1 MGLKTS
7 NAVGWFTYVVLGV
20 WVISGIIVTFS
31 ELQIDSIVH
40 VQLYNH
46 GLQFSTEWA
55 NPYWTA
61 AKTVYASLA
70 LPIILTVIVFGLKLV
85 ESRKNPEGFHA
96 RRAQT
101 SVMGREAVSAQ
112 TKLQIGT
119 VVEEN
124 ELLSV
129 NFPPEHDQP
138 KEAKAKSD
146 LQASNGLLISCPS
159 CNKVF
164 NRPLVMLD
172 FSGGKTQLVNLCPYC
187 NYNLGSTVE
196 QRKSRTNYG
205 PESQQ

>member
-85 ESRKNPEGFHA
+85 ESRKNPEGFLA

-119 VVEEN
+119 VVEEDK
-124 ELLSV
+124 LLSV

-159 CNKVF
+159 CTKVF

-196 QRKSRTNYG
+196 QRKSRTNCG

>member
-7 NAVGWFTYVVLGV
+7 NAVGWFTYVVLGI

-46 GLQFSTEWA
+46 GLQFSAEWA

-61 AKTVYASLA
+61 AKMVYASLA
-70 LPIILTVIVFGLKLV
+70 LPIVLSAIVFGLKLV
-85 ESRKNPEGFHA
+85 ESRKNPAGFLA
-96 RRAQT
+96 RRAKKT

-112 TKLQIGT
+112 PKLQIGT

-129 NFPPEHDQP
+129 NFPPEHNQP
-138 KEAKAKSD
+138 REAKAKSD
-146 LQASNGLLISCPS
+146 LQGSNGLLISCPS

-196 QRKSRTNYG
+196 QRKSGIN
-205 PESQQ
+205 

>member
-85 ESRKNPEGFHA
+85 ESRKNPEGFLA

-119 VVEEN
+119 VVEEDK
-124 ELLSV
+124 LLSV

-159 CNKVF
+159 CTKVF

-187 NYNLGSTVE
+187 NYNLGSTV
-196 QRKSRTNYG
+196 
-205 PESQQ
+205 